1 MPRNKQQSVHS
12 RIEQLR
18 DEIRYHD
25 YQYYVLDNPDIPDV
39 EYDRLMQELQ
49 QLERDNPSLVTPDS
63 PTQRIGGKPLDGFA
77 EVRHAIPMLSL
88 GNAFSE
94 DDVRDFDRRAREKL
108 ETGDTIDYFCEPKL
122 DGLAI
127 SLRYENGKLV
137 QAATRGDGQVGEDVT
152 QNARTIPSIPL
163 KLTGKNIPDVV
174 EVRGEVF
181 MSHAGFEKLN
191 ARARERGDKL
201 FVNPR
206 NAAAGS
212 LRQLDPQLT
221 AERPLEIYC
230 YGVGEV
236 TEGVLPGRQG
246 DILEQLK
253 TWGMRINPESRR
265 VQGLQGCLDYYAD
278 MQQRRDALDYDIDG
292 VVYKVDR
299 LDQQRELG
307 FVARAP
313 RWAIAHKFPAQEET
327 TVLRDVDFQVGRT
340 GALTPVARLEPVFVG
355 GVTVSNATLHNMDE
369 IARLGVKIGDTVIVR
384 RAGDVIPDVVK
395 VVESRRPKNARNIR
409 LPKTCPVCDSDVVR
423 EEGEAAARC
432 TGGLVCA
439 AQRKEALKH
448 FASRKA
454 LDIEGLGDRLV
465 EQLVDAGLL
474 HSPAEIFTL
483 GEHRDTLVEWEGLG
497 EKSVDKL
504 LVAIDKSKAT
514 TLPRFLFSLGIRE
527 VGEATSLQLAQH
539 FGSLDALMAADAER
553 LQQVPDVGPKVA
565 QRIVDFFHEE
575 HNRDVIS
582 GLRDN
587 GVHWDDMEGVA
598 DGPKPL
604 DGKTVVLTGSLESM
618 TRDEAKARLQ
628 ALGAK
633 VTGSVSKKTDYVV
646 AGEAAGSKL
655 DKAEALGV
663 TVLDEKGLEEL
674 LKAEG

>member
-1 MPRNKQQSVHS
+1 MSREKQQLLQS

-18 DEIRYHD
+18 DEIRHHD
-25 YQYYVLDNPDIPDV
+25 YQYYVLDNPDIPDA

-49 QLERDNPSLVTPDS
+49 QLERNNPSLVTPDS
-63 PTQRIGGKPLDGFA
+63 PTQRVGGKPLDGFA
-77 EVRHAIPMLSL
+77 EVRHALPMLSL

-108 ETGDTIDYFCEPKL
+108 ETGNEIDYFCEPKL

-127 SLRYENGKLV
+127 SLRYEKGKLV

-163 KLTGKNIPDVV
+163 KLTGKNIPHVV

-236 TEGVLPGRQG
+236 TDGALPDRQG

-253 TWGMRINPESRR
+253 TWGMRINPECRR
-265 VQGLQGCLDYYAD
+265 VQGLQACLDYYAD
-278 MQQRRDALDYDIDG
+278 IQQRRDALDYDIDG

-483 GEHRDTLVEWEGLG
+483 SEHRDTLVEWEGLG

-575 HNRDVIS
+575 HNRDVIR

-618 TRDEAKARLQ
+618 TRDEAKAKLQ

-655 DKAEALGV
+655 DKAESLGV

-674 LKAEG
+674 LKG